1 MPKHKLCIL
10 VYSPFKNLRR
20 RKKAGSGCLKIIII
34 NSSSAWPLHTQVLSL
49 PLLLHFSWEK
59 RAIYYFWFMYGK
71 LPSTLPPFSSAY
83 EWSLRTRMSIF
94 FFWLIHPHQA
104 AKRGF
109 FGEARPIHPPY
120 HWIETSSLKF
130 CLQGPNFIS
139 SQHNNIYKSA
149 VKPILNPCL
158 SLELLNPATLPLA
171 VSCLFFMQV

>member
-83 EWSLRTRMSIF
+83 EWSLRTRMSF
-94 FFWLIHPHQA
+94 FFFLADPSTSGCKERVLWWSQ
-104 AKRGF
+104 
-109 FGEARPIHPPY
+109 
-120 HWIETSSLKF
+120 TNSSSLSLNRNFLTEILPTGSKF
-130 CLQGPNFIS
+130 
-139 SQHNNIYKSA
+139 Y
-149 VKPILNPCL
+149 
-158 SLELLNPATLPLA
+158 LLPA
-171 VSCLFFMQV
+171 Q